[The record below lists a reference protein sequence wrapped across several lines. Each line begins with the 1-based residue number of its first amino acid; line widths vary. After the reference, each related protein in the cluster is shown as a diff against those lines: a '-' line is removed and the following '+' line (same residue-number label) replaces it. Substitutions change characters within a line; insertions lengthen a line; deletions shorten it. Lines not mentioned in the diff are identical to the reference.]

1 VPSSQTKTRGRGTN
15 GHCRLVV
22 HVIGQR
28 LTWQP
33 PEGSWDDLSK
43 IWGSTKSSRT
53 NICIVTARDVIS
65 KFLCQRA
72 MLIQIHKECQCRV
85 SMTGQC
91 QNPQCLGANQ
101 ATDACQ
107 SVIKLSWL
115 GYCTKRFTKDTWHM
129 ESSDTHKNAIA
140 SAHNRW
146 EQVKQ
151 NPLKNERTC
160 NCSQQPCRDHQDP
173 T

>member
-1 VPSSQTKTRGRGTN
+1 
-15 GHCRLVV
+15 
-22 HVIGQR
+22 
-28 LTWQP
+28 
-33 PEGSWDDLSK
+33 
-43 IWGSTKSSRT
+43 
-53 NICIVTARDVIS
+53 
-65 KFLCQRA
+65 

-151 NPLKNERTC
+151 NPLKTKEPAIALSNHAGITRTQRRDPVGRLIKSPKES
-160 NCSQQPCRDHQDP
+160 CSYKWKSLEYYQCCCKIFSHLSWVWVISS
-173 T
+173 